1 MAKITKQKLANSVW
15 RAADAIRGSIE
26 SSEFNQYLLPL
37 VFYKY
42 LSDRVL
48 TYVLEIMEKPTDTL
62 QNAQKSFEI
71 LCKDEDTE
79 KVILK
84 KIQEKLGY
92 TIKPEFTFMA
102 HIQLIQKGS
111 FEIEHLDGSLKAI
124 QRGHEVFRDIFEET
138 DLRSKKFGYSIHSNN
153 KVFSEVLQ
161 SLYSIGNMTEYTQKE
176 LGDFFEDLIGSIAS
190 YAGRKSEGF
199 YTPKSITKVLTQ
211 IALEGKEVQPELTVY
226 DPTMG
231 SGSLL
236 LSAQQYFHDPK
247 SITFYGQELNFSTYN
262 LARMNMFFH
271 GVSFEKQ
278 RLRQGD
284 TLERDWPIEEQT
296 EFDAVLMNPP
306 YSVKWSSEAGYL
318 DDPRFKDYGALAP
331 KSKAD
336 YAFLL
341 HGYHHL
347 NDTGTMTIILPH
359 GVLFRGGAEGKL
371 RQTLLEIG
379 AIDTIIGLPSNLLYS
394 TSIPTVII
402 VLKKNRSNKDVLFID
417 ASQHFEKEKNLAM
430 LTEKHIK
437 AILDS
442 YKSRKNKPKYAH
454 VATFEELVEN
464 DYNLNIPRYVDT
476 FEEEEVSLERLADS
490 IKGTRQELNIVEE
503 GLTAILQNLP
513 VVNTELNDELAN
525 FIKRGMRSHNAV

>member
-15 RAADAIRGSIE
+15 RAVDVIRGSID
-26 SSEFNQYLLPL
+26 SSEFGLYVLPL

-42 LSDRVL
+42 LSDKEL
-48 TYVLEIMEKPTDTL
+48 TYVLKIMERPTDTL
-62 QNAQKSFEI
+62 QNAQRSFEI
-71 LCKDEDTE
+71 LCKDDDTE

-84 KIQEKLGY
+84 KIQGKLGY

-102 HIQLIQKGS
+102 HIQSIQEGTFK
-111 FEIEHLDGSLKAI
+111 IEHLDSSLKAI
-124 QRGHEVFRDIFEET
+124 QRGHEVFMGIFEEI
-138 DLRSKKFGYSIHSNN
+138 DLRSKKFGYTVQTNN
-153 KVFSEVLQ
+153 KIFSEVLQ

-236 LSAQQYFHDPK
+236 LSAQQYFHDPD

-271 GVSFEKQ
+271 GVPFEKQ
-278 RLRQGD
+278 SLNRGD
-284 TLERDWPIEEQT
+284 TLDWDWPTENQT
-296 EFDAVLMNPP
+296 KFDVVLMNPP
-306 YSVKWSSEAGYL
+306 YSVKWSAEEGYL
-318 DDPRFKDYGALAP
+318 DDPRFKDYGVLAP

-347 NDTGTMTIILPH
+347 NDKGTMTIILPH
-359 GVLFRGGAEGKL
+359 GVLFRGGSEGKL
-371 RQTLLEIG
+371 RQTLLELG
-379 AIDTIIGLPSNLLYS
+379 AIDTIIGLPSNLLYA

-417 ASQHFEKEKNLAM
+417 ASQHFEKEKNLAT
-430 LTEKHIK
+430 LTEKHIE

-454 VATFEELVEN
+454 VATFEQIVEN

-476 FEEEEVSLERLADS
+476 FEEEEVSLEKLVAS
-490 IKGTRQELNIVEE
+490 IRGIRQELNIVEE
-503 GLTAILQNLP
+503 ELTTILQNLP
-513 VVNTELNDELAN
+513 VVNTELDDELAN
-525 FIKRGMRSHNAV
+525 FIKRGMGSHNAF